1 MHRSLDRQNEDR
13 LQHAV
18 FPAGRLATMHA
29 VMKLLFIFAAGI
41 LAFPTPSFSTDAC
54 SESADT
60 ATMLSC
66 INDELSAVD
75 AELNLLYGELLS
87 RLQHWDRTGDAGTIG
102 FETRLRESQRAWI
115 TFRDAECALRASVME
130 GGSAQPLIENGCRA
144 ALTRER
150 NMHLRKH
157 LDMFGAAGRDLL

>member
-1 MHRSLDRQNEDR
+1 MHRSVDRQNEDR

-18 FPAGRLATMHA
+18 FPAGRVVPTSAAMRF
-29 VMKLLFIFAAGI
+29 LLIFVAGI
-41 LAFPTPSFSTDAC
+41 LAFPTPSFSSDAC

-130 GGSAQPLIENGCRA
+130 GGSAQPLIEHGCRA
-144 ALTRER
+144 ALTKER
-150 NMHLRKH
+150 NAHLRDL
-157 LDMFGAAGRDLL
+157 LDMFGAVGRDLP